1 MRTWTGYRAGFEG
14 LTIARAAATAAAV
27 AAMVAIAVPA
37 SAQPA
42 RSSGSAP
49 VQPAQF
55 AAVSCVST
63 KWCLAVGSFT
73 GKSNAKHSLAAVWH
87 AGRWQTIDGTPG
99 TGLATVT
106 CASVW
111 HCVATGLTGPRFE
124 ITRVAFDV
132 NGEPPW
138 LSMKPPE
145 RPTSPPSCVS
155 LTDCMAVGSVGNE
168 AQGRVVETWSGQTW
182 KAQRAKTTV
191 CTADGTPCNLSDV
204 SCASP
209 ASPASASPASVN
221 VLAVGAAQDN
231 ASGGVRPEAVAWNGS
246 TWTHTQPPAG
256 STPPS
261 MDTAVSCTGAF
272 CLVIGSAAAGSG
284 NQVLLASYNATTA
297 QWQNQPVGQPV
308 PTSCGQNCFPPGSL
322 SCGSPVNCLEI
333 SGYGNLAWNGS
344 ALRRVPSI
352 SAGRGS
358 LLGTASCGLNY
369 CLAVGHKTVK
379 GKIRPL
385 AELWNGSTWQI
396 IKTP

>member
-1 MRTWTGYRAGFEG
+1 M
-14 LTIARAAATAAAV
+14 
-27 AAMVAIAVPA
+27 
-37 SAQPA
+37 
-42 RSSGSAP
+42 
-49 VQPAQF
+49 
-55 AAVSCVST
+55 ST

-73 GKSNAKHSLAAVWH
+73 GKSNAKRSLAAVWH

-124 ITRVAFDV
+124 ITRVAFNV

-138 LSMKPPE
+138 LSMKPAGATDITAELRQPDRLHGGWLGRQRGAGPGRRDLVRADVEGTAGQDHRVHGGRDAVQPE
-145 RPTSPPSCVS
+145 H
-155 LTDCMAVGSVGNE
+155 
-168 AQGRVVETWSGQTW
+168 
-182 KAQRAKTTV
+182 
-191 CTADGTPCNLSDV
+191 V

-221 VLAVGAAQDN
+221 CLAVGAAQDN
-231 ASGGVRPEAVAWNGS
+231 AIGGVRPEAVAWNGS

-333 SGYGNLAWNGS
+333 SATETW
-344 ALRRVPSI
+344 P
-352 SAGRGS
+352 
-358 LLGTASCGLNY
+358 GTAAPSGAFRRSRLVAARCS
-369 CLAVGHKTVK
+369 A
-379 GKIRPL
+379 RPP
-385 AELWNGSTWQI
+385 AA
-396 IKTP
+396 